1 MGDMGDY
8 YRDLREDRKAR
19 KAERDGPL
27 IAEAAEKLVGWSK
40 LGFNSW
46 DGYRLKVT
54 VGRQTDNL
62 DYWPTTGAVRWK
74 GRTYHN
80 SIDNILRIAEGLK
93 QGLTYK
99 EARDK
104 RRGRANSNQDG

>member
-27 IAEAAEKLVGWSK
+27 IAEAEAKLTGWSK

-46 DGYRLKVT
+46 DGYRLKIK
-54 VGRQTDNL
+54 GENL
-62 DYWPTTGAVRWK
+62 DYWPTTGAVRWR

-80 SIDNILRIAEGLK
+80 SIDNIVKIAEGLK
-93 QGLTYK
+93 EGLIYM
-99 EARDK
+99 EARDRKK
-104 RRGRANSNQDG
+104 RK